1 MGTDAPDRRAM
12 QWGWFALFAANLPLP
27 LFFALDVTREGGAF
41 GMCAALVL
49 LWWCGH
55 VLAPRVPKLSG
66 TVAVGGVLL
75 AFGQFVLVGHIIAG
89 LAAMFVVESLSPGE
103 AGALSEVQ
111 GFFVTVLTAGE
122 LLVVSLALGS
132 VILGFDQPREPVEE
146 PAVNGVPNA

>member
-1 MGTDAPDRRAM
+1 MSAPVPDRRALR
-12 QWGWFALFAANLPLP
+12 WGWFALFAANLPLP
-27 LFFALDVTREGGAF
+27 LFFALDVTREGGAI

-55 VLAPRVPKLSG
+55 VVAPRVPKLSG

-75 AFGQFVLVGHIIAG
+75 AFGQFVLIGHIVAG
-89 LAAMFVVESLSPGE
+89 LAALFVVESLSPGE

-122 LLVVSLALGS
+122 LLLAALALGT
-132 VILGFDQPREPVEE
+132 VILGFDQPPSADAEQI
-146 PAVNGVPNA
+146 VN